1 MLVPYTILFTF
12 YVFELFHL
20 EEEKQNQNPKS
31 LEICMYTYHVN
42 FSCIDSS
49 LFIYIHT
56 FRMGLT
62 SPTRSESHQ
71 YYPLSPRGLPGNWCP
86 GMEGETNFLPFCL
99 DKLDFI
105 SC

>member
-49 LFIYIHT
+49 LFIHIHT

-62 SPTRSESHQ
+62 SPTRSESRIIL
-71 YYPLSPRGLPGNWCP
+71 YPPGGFQGIGVREWKVKQIFFHSVW
-86 GMEGETNFLPFCL
+86 TN
-99 DKLDFI
+99 
-105 SC
+105 